1 MLAEN
6 DYITIGGYGML
17 ISRGKYQ
24 SLIDENQELKI
35 KLDSVIEEA
44 KQKEEFFNH
53 FIENFNLEL
62 TKTID
67 QHELVNSQHHVM
79 GDLVSKIKAR
89 FDNVNNLSEHS
100 FDSSK
105 VLSDKGEILIE
116 SAKDMV
122 LKSEEGRKSVGMV
135 EQLILQLGHQLEET
149 FNKMNQLNE
158 RSKEIELIVKVIK
171 EIADQTNL
179 LALNASIEAARAGEQ
194 GKGFAV
200 VAEEVRKLAEN
211 TAVSTNSISELT
223 KNIQNDI
230 QETLKST
237 TTSTELVNNGI
248 DLSSDTS
255 QKIDYISGVIN
266 NVQTEVSGV
275 IHNIEEQREY
285 SQNVMNEI
293 SDTKSLFDDV
303 NEMILKHIDD
313 ASVVDVKLEGTMKQ
327 VSLLDSK
334 KELAEISPKEAVEV

>member
-1 MLAEN
+1 LE
-6 DYITIGGYGML
+6 DITLL
-17 ISRGKYQ
+17 ITKGKYQ

-35 KLDSVIEEA
+35 KLDSVIKEA

-53 FIENFNLEL
+53 FIETFNSEL

-248 DLSSDTS
+248 NLSSDTS

-275 IHNIEEQREY
+275 IQNIEEQREY

-303 NEMILKHIDD
+303 NQMILKHIDD

-334 KELAEISPKEAVEV
+334 KELTEISSKEAVEV